1 MFQQRENGKR
11 PLPPAEVKGLILTL
25 LSAAALT
32 AALICLICDYFTSEG
47 LSWSWI
53 VTASLAAA
61 WLLALPCLTARKQLL
76 QKTLVM
82 ASILPFPLLALLAFL
97 LETPV
102 VFTLGACVSLIVIA
116 GAWAIYG
123 IFRRCRGRLWRA
135 AGFALLVLIPAAIA
149 ITHAVA
155 QFLPLIRADLA
166 SDLFH
171 SGITLILSAIC
182 FCLDCLTRHPRV
194 SENP

>member
-1 MFQQRENGKR
+1 MFQQRANGKK

-32 AALICLICDYFTSEG
+32 AALVCLICDYFTSEG

-182 FCLDCLTRHPRV
+182 FCLDCLTRHPRG

>member
-61 WLLALPCLTARKQLL
+61 WLLALPCLTTGKHILR
-76 QKTLVM
+76 KTLVM
-82 ASILPFPLLALLAFL
+82 ASILPFPLLALAA
-97 LETPV
+97 PV
-102 VFTLGACVSLIVIA
+102 VFTLGACVSLIAIA

-123 IFRRCRGRLWRA
+123 ICRRCRGRLWRA
-135 AGFALLVLIPAAIA
+135 AGFALLVLTPAAIA
-149 ITHAVA
+149 ITHTVA
-155 QFLPLIRADLA
+155 RFLTPVRTDLA

-171 SGITLILSAIC
+171 SGISLVL
-182 FCLDCLTRHPRV
+182 
-194 SENP
+194 

>member
-1 MFQQRENGKR
+1 MFQQRANGKK

-32 AALICLICDYFTSEG
+32 AALVCLICDYFASEG

-102 VFTLGACVSLIVIA
+102 VFTLGARVSLIVIA

-182 FCLDCLTRHPRV
+182 FCLDCLTRHPRG